1 MPKSD
6 IIKVLIHERSEQ
18 PKMLRFIICEDNKEF
33 NSRISE
39 IINKVMMSYNFE
51 YKLNKFFEYNKEVEQ
66 VIFLKNEHKI
76 YILDIELPEIS
87 GLEIASIIRE
97 NDQEST
103 IIFITSHPECQ
114 NDIFYSRLLAIDYI
128 NKDKLWA
135 GRLESTLNYS
145 IKKLNKKRVFI
156 FEFNYNSYRL
166 LIDEILYIER
176 ARINKR
182 CIIHTESGETYK
194 ICASISELKGK
205 LGPSFYQTH
214 QSCLVNVEKIKWV
227 NYNKNLIVFNN
238 NTELYLLSNRNRKGL
253 KEYVT
258 SY

>member
-1 MPKSD
+1 
-6 IIKVLIHERSEQ
+6 
-18 PKMLRFIICEDNKEF
+18 MLRFIICEDNKEF

-166 LIDEILYIER
+166 LID
-176 ARINKR
+176 
-182 CIIHTESGETYK
+182 
-194 ICASISELKGK
+194 
-205 LGPSFYQTH
+205 
-214 QSCLVNVEKIKWV
+214 
-227 NYNKNLIVFNN
+227 
-238 NTELYLLSNRNRKGL
+238 
-253 KEYVT
+253 
-258 SY
+258 

>member
-1 MPKSD
+1 M
-6 IIKVLIHERSEQ
+6 LLHERSEQ

-114 NDIFYSRLLAIDYI
+114 NDIFYSRLLAMTILI
-128 NKDKLWA
+128 KISC
-135 GRLESTLNYS
+135 GLEDWKVL
-145 IKKLNKKRVFI
+145 
-156 FEFNYNSYRL
+156 
-166 LIDEILYIER
+166 
-176 ARINKR
+176 
-182 CIIHTESGETYK
+182 
-194 ICASISELKGK
+194 
-205 LGPSFYQTH
+205 
-214 QSCLVNVEKIKWV
+214 
-227 NYNKNLIVFNN
+227 
-238 NTELYLLSNRNRKGL
+238 
-253 KEYVT
+253 
-258 SY
+258 